1 MARKAL
7 RPDYNEDPER
17 FRTARRTQARHA
29 SEEDVH
35 RRVAQRF
42 IAEGLTPVLDVG
54 CGEGELATHLPAGAW
69 VGVDSS
75 AIMLARAPSPH
86 FLAQA
91 TGLPFDDRSFAAV
104 AFLYVLYHLS
114 DPTLALC
121 EARRVLR
128 PGGLVA
134 AAAPSQADSPELA
147 DFLPSAR
154 LTFDAELAPN
164 LLSRFFTDIEVE
176 RWDLPILE
184 LPDESAVRDY
194 LIGKGADHEA
204 VAAGSQ
210 SVSLPLRVTKR
221 GALVFARRR

>member
-1 MARKAL
+1 MC
-7 RPDYNEDPER
+7 
-17 FRTARRTQARHA
+17 
-29 SEEDVH
+29 
-35 RRVAQRF
+35 
-42 IAEGLTPVLDVG
+42 VG
-54 CGEGELATHLPAGAW
+54 CGEGELARHLPAQAW

-91 TGLPFDDRSFAAV
+91 TGFPFDDRSFAAV
-104 AFLYVLYHLS
+104 ALLYVLYHLS

-128 PGGLVA
+128 PGGLVV
-134 AAAPSQADSPELA
+134 AAAPSHADSPELA

-154 LTFDAELAPN
+154 LTFDAELAPM
-164 LLSRFFTDIEVE
+164 LSRFFTDTEVE

-194 LIGKGADHEA
+194 LIGKAADHEA